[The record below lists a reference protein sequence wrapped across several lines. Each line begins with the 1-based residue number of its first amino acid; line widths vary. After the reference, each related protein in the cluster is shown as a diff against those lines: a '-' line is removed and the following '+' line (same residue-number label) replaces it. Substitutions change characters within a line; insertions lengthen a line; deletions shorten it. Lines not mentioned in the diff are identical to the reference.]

1 MNFQLG
7 WYAHAIFVDGQY
19 PAVSGDGRSQSWSES
34 CSLNTVR
41 VQGDEGED
49 RCEERGSRL
58 RGVEAT
64 NLLWGGLCHDPRQ
77 QRLLGNEFLHS
88 PGDLWGRGFLVTCPK
103 IRLSTLRRAI
113 QNWWTSMQVGIV
125 ILGRHPKTLSHH
137 YRKHP
142 STAIAFPHPRPLVN
156 MYPTHPTPL
165 TPYHPDPDVG
175 SYQDET
181 WYGSGSSW
189 LKVICAYFMLILSLK
204 MVWGSELAHLSYT
217 LWNYVILR
225 TLRNIFVLICSAGVS
240 MGHPPG
246 DQLGNARIW
255 SSWYLHHW
263 KRVQVAAECL
273 SWGENCCRLLTTHC
287 FSRWVGRQKLVIAF
301 HMFCCSDRLG
311 NIDDLQR
318 IYYYKHYLNQESFLP
333 EIIFPSLSITLTSK
347 FSESIIW
354 IILWRHKAYISK
366 AGAEGNQSG
375 RDLCEGLLRLEPSW
389 QLWVSEKK
397 EIFYTIEMSKL
408 ELAHKRRKKYWQR

>member
-1 MNFQLG
+1 MCFKKFLFAKYVLREPNTPRAQFLNFSFLLVSRQHPDELPARLVCSRHLCWWTIPSGEWGGCSQG
-7 WYAHAIFVDGQY
+7 WL
-19 PAVSGDGRSQSWSES
+19 ES

-58 RGVEAT
+58 RGVAVT

-77 QRLLGNEFLHS
+77 QRLLGNELLHS

-125 ILGRHPKTLSHH
+125 ILGRHPKTLSNH

-204 MVWGSELAHLSYT
+204 MVWGSGLAHLSYT
-217 LWNYVILR
+217 LWNYVIFR
-225 TLRNIFVLICSAGVS
+225 TLGILFLLISSAGVS

-246 DQLGNARIW
+246 DQLGDARIW

-273 SWGENCCRLLTTHC
+273 SWGENCCRLLTTLC
-287 FSRWVGRQKLVIAF
+287 FSRWVGGWVDKNSWLPFTCFVAATA
-301 HMFCCSDRLG
+301 LG
-311 NIDDLQR
+311 TLM
-318 IYYYKHYLNQESFLP
+318 
-333 EIIFPSLSITLTSK
+333 IFRGFTTT
-347 FSESIIW
+347 SII
-354 IILWRHKAYISK
+354 S
-366 AGAEGNQSG
+366 
-375 RDLCEGLLRLEPSW
+375 
-389 QLWVSEKK
+389 
-397 EIFYTIEMSKL
+397 T
-408 ELAHKRRKKYWQR
+408 RKVFFLKSFFLHYR